1 MSSPALVDNKK
12 KDILIPAKSSTEGLD
27 NTKLTVEKEYVKK
40 FS

>member
-1 MSSPALVDNKK
+1 MSSSALVDNRK
-12 KDILIPAKSSTEGLD
+12 KDILIPGKGSTEGLD